1 VAAIIGPAEVGKEV
15 PGQAEGKDHFA
26 GDGAE
31 VHTVA
36 CAMAPEQKG
45 RLAVEERNL
54 NHRQRKHLRLRRPS
68 QGLALFRSEE

>member
-1 VAAIIGPAEVGKEV
+1 MAAIIGPAEVGKEA

-31 VHTVA
+31 AHTVA

-54 NHRQRKHLRLRRPS
+54 NHRQRKHLGVRGP
-68 QGLALFRSEE
+68 